1 MKAFLVILA
10 TGLGWW
16 AGHSRAEP
24 QALDIRQRVIRAPEM
39 EVIRLLTGPQKT
51 DAERVVSLQTAVREG
66 RASVVSDVSSAADEA
81 GRVNLKNGDF
91 TWMPSELDQEMD
103 RLYMV
108 PVSFQERFIGTSL
121 ECRTQV
127 WKEPEMEGKISADWQ
142 AQYSP
147 RGPET
152 VIWPTSWLNTY
163 HPETHKST
171 GKVIHGWLDWRDTFE
186 QRVISSVL
194 LENRQPKILA
204 VMPPGDQV
212 WPGDRKGR
220 WLDVFVVEA
229 SSLGLLKR
237 HAATEKTER
246 PVPPHAWVYGIALS
260 SQETLALL
268 QARQP
273 GEDAALLQTLLTRV
287 EAGGARMV
295 LCAGSIQA
303 PGQRQDVLSA
313 RWHEYPTEMPSIPSA
328 WDARP
333 VGTHLEMDD
342 QALSLRQAVAVPA
355 RSEWKLAGDVPEAI
369 MWQPRFRD
377 FQIQTSDT
385 PSPGTRLLSVLQVPN
400 VMRGDGLLKDET
412 LLVFGQREGS
422 ASPEAPAPQAGYE
435 ANLLVLEIP
444 ATEEAEWQPVAVAE
458 EAKRFQTLMERVQ
471 SGQVPLVA
479 QAMLHLP
486 GRSVAKLAM
495 TEDYPTATEFD
506 PPEPESPTRMR
517 PTALETLPVGSRWEV
532 DLDDENIAAVQ
543 DPHLRLTHTFSH
555 STARP
560 VEPGLKE
567 TLVIAAGPKAEYPGA
582 KHLLETWAEEG
593 VKIIPDQ
600 VHCLGLRQPPGIERD
615 VRHIAFIQVRK
626 LKP

>member
-1 MKAFLVILA
+1 M
-10 TGLGWW
+10 
-16 AGHSRAEP
+16 
-24 QALDIRQRVIRAPEM
+24 DIRQRVIRAPEM
-39 EVIRLLTGPQKT
+39 EVIRLLIDPQKT
-51 DAERVVSLQTAVREG
+51 DAERLATLQKVVSEG
-66 RASVVSDVSSAADEA
+66 RASVVSDISIAADEA
-81 GRVNLKNGDF
+81 GRVNVKNGEWA
-91 TWMPSELDQEMD
+91 WMPSELDQEMD

-108 PVSFQERFIGTSL
+108 PTSFQERFIGTSL
-121 ECRTQV
+121 EGRTQV
-127 WKEPEMEGKISADWQ
+127 WTEPTKTWKISADWN
-142 AQYSP
+142 AHYSP

-163 HPETHKST
+163 DHETHKPT

-186 QRVISSVL
+186 QRVITSLL
-194 LENRQPKILA
+194 LENGEPKILA
-204 VMPPGDQV
+204 IMPPGDQI

-220 WLDVFVVEA
+220 WLDVFIVEA
-229 SSLGLLKR
+229 RPLGQLQ
-237 HAATEKTER
+237 ATTTVEKKER
-246 PVPPHAWVYGIALS
+246 LVSPRAWLYGIALS

-273 GEDAALLQTLLTRV
+273 KEDAALLQTLLARV
-287 EAGGARMV
+287 EEGAARMI

-303 PGQRQDVLSA
+303 HGQRQDVLSA

-328 WDARP
+328 WESRA

-342 QALSLRQAVAVPA
+342 HALSLTQAVAVPA

-377 FQIQTSDT
+377 FQLQTLDRL
-385 PSPGTRLLSVLQVPN
+385 SPGTRLLSVLQVPN
-400 VMRGDGLLKDET
+400 IMRGDGLLKDET
-412 LLVFGQREGS
+412 LLVFCQREGS
-422 ASPEAPAPQAGYE
+422 AWPEAPAPQAGYE
-435 ANLLVLEIP
+435 ANLLVVEIP
-444 ATEEAEWQPVAVAE
+444 ASEEAQWQPVADAQE
-458 EAKRFQTLMERVQ
+458 TKRFQTLMERVQ

-486 GRSVAKLAM
+486 GRTVGKLAM

-532 DLDDENIAAVQ
+532 GLDDENISAVQ

-567 TLVIAAGPKAEYPGA
+567 TLAIAASSKEDYPGA
-582 KHLLETWAEEG
+582 KHLLETWGEEG
-593 VKIIPDQ
+593 LKIIPDR
-600 VHCLGLRQPPGIERD
+600 VHCLGLRQPPGMDRD
-615 VRHIAFIQVRK
+615 VRHIAFIQIRK
-626 LKP
+626 LIP